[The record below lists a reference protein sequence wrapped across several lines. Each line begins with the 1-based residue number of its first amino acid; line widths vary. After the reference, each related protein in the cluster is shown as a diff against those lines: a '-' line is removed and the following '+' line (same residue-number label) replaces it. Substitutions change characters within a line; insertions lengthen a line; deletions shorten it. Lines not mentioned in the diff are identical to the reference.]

1 MRKLL
6 LADDSI
12 TIQKIVDLTF
22 ADDGFA
28 VTVIGDGEQAIEK
41 LSEIMPDIVLA
52 DVFMPGKSGYEVC
65 AYIKGD
71 ERFQHIPV
79 MLLVGSFEPYNEAE
93 ARRVGANDVLTK
105 PFQSI
110 RQLVGKVGA
119 LLSGDSGK
127 QAEDQNEEQRAASA
141 SSLSTPTSETS
152 HGGEAYRASI
162 DKFQNDSQPD
172 GAATPSAFSDLSLDD
187 AMIEVTPAQ
196 NFGNRHD
203 DATARDTMP
212 LSPTEMRE
220 VTSAADTAKH
230 DEKPQRE
237 EFPSGQNSNIP
248 ETHNT
253 GDETLM
259 SVAPMETPSHVAEGD
274 NNEAMNETESSNS
287 SSQATGAAASDDS
300 LLDLGDLASPS
311 AAAAEADDFILDLRD
326 QFNAAPTANA
336 STTRETA
343 PPPSSSSPNEA
354 ATLADLEEEVIDAA
368 PQTLDYTEAQ
378 NVGEEERTNFALVD
392 EHFAEQTETKEP
404 SQTSFTDAP
413 EPAFDAAAPHVE
425 NASSPAAYGEVAVP
439 QWNSANTHTSA
450 DVSETSAQIEPSPQS
465 GETALNQLSPEVI
478 DQIARRVVEHLSEK
492 VVREIAWEV
501 VPQLAELMIKRRLEE
516 ERSQTT

>member
-28 VTVIGDGEQAIEK
+28 VTVVGDGEQAVEK
-41 LSEIMPDIVLA
+41 LPEVMPDIVLA

-110 RQLVGKVGA
+110 RQLVSKVGA
-119 LLSGDSGK
+119 LLGGDSGK

-141 SSLSTPTSETS
+141 SSLDTQTAETS
-152 HGGEAYRASI
+152 HADDEADRSGT
-162 DKFQNDSQPD
+162 DKFQHASPPD
-172 GAATPSAFSDLSLDD
+172 NATTPSAFSDLSLDD

-196 NFGNRHD
+196 NFGTHHDD
-203 DATARDTMP
+203 DATTRDTMP

-220 VTSAADTAKH
+220 VANTADTAKH
-230 DEKPQRE
+230 IEKPSRE
-237 EFPSGQNSNIP
+237 GFPGDQNSNMP
-248 ETHNT
+248 ETHDT
-253 GDETLM
+253 GDETLL
-259 SVAPMETPSHVAEGD
+259 SAAPVETPPHVAEGD
-274 NNEAMNETESSNS
+274 NNESMNEAESSKS
-287 SSQATGAAASDDS
+287 SSQAHGAAASDDS

-311 AAAAEADDFILDLRD
+311 AAATEADDFILDLRD
-326 QFNAAPTANA
+326 QFNAVPTANA
-336 STTRETA
+336 STAMETA
-343 PPPSSSSPNEA
+343 PPSSSSADEA
-354 ATLADLEEEVIDAA
+354 ATLADE
-368 PQTLDYTEAQ
+368 
-378 NVGEEERTNFALVD
+378 N
-392 EHFAEQTETKEP
+392 FAEQTETEEP

-413 EPAFDAAAPHVE
+413 EQTFDAAAPPIE
-425 NASSPAAYGEVAVP
+425 NASSSAAYGEVAVP
-439 QWNSANTHTSA
+439 QWNSANTHTSTG
-450 DVSETSAQIEPSPQS
+450 VSENSAQIEPSPQS
-465 GETALNQLSPEVI
+465 GEIALNQLSPEVI
-478 DQIARRVVEHLSEK
+478 DQIAQRVVEHLSEK

>member
-1 MRKLL
+1 MLTVCAMRKLL

-28 VTVIGDGEQAIEK
+28 VTVVGDGEQAIEK
-41 LSEIMPDIVLA
+41 LPEVMPDIVLA

-110 RQLVGKVGA
+110 RQLVSKVGA
-119 LLSGDSGK
+119 LLGGDSGK

-141 SSLSTPTSETS
+141 SSLDTPTAETT
-152 HGGEAYRASI
+152 HADEAYRSGI

-172 GAATPSAFSDLSLDD
+172 NAATPSAFSDLSLDD
-187 AMIEVTPAQ
+187 AMIEVTPAE
-196 NFGNRHD
+196 NFSNRHD
-203 DATARDTMP
+203 DDAMTRDTMP
-212 LSPTEMRE
+212 LSPTDMRE
-220 VTSAADTAKH
+220 VASAADTAKH
-230 DEKPQRE
+230 IEKPSRE
-237 EFPSGQNSNIP
+237 GFPGDQNSNMP
-248 ETHNT
+248 ETYDT
-253 GDETLM
+253 GDETLL
-259 SVAPMETPSHVAEGD
+259 SAAPVETPPHVAEGD
-274 NNEAMNETESSNS
+274 NNESMNEAESSKS
-287 SSQATGAAASDDS
+287 SSQAHGAAASDDS

-311 AAAAEADDFILDLRD
+311 AAATEADDFILDLRD
-326 QFNAAPTANA
+326 QFNAVPTANA
-336 STTRETA
+336 STAMETA
-343 PPPSSSSPNEA
+343 PPSSSSADEA
-354 ATLADLEEEVIDAA
+354 ATLADE
-368 PQTLDYTEAQ
+368 
-378 NVGEEERTNFALVD
+378 N
-392 EHFAEQTETKEP
+392 FAEQTETEEP
-404 SQTSFTDAP
+404 SHTSFTDAP
-413 EPAFDAAAPHVE
+413 EQTFDAAAPHVE
-425 NASSPAAYGEVAVP
+425 NASSPVAYGEVAVP
-439 QWNSANTHTSA
+439 QWNSANTHTSTG
-450 DVSETSAQIEPSPQS
+450 VSENSAQIEPSPQS
-465 GETALNQLSPEVI
+465 GETALNQLSPEAI

-516 ERSQTT
+516 ERSQAT